1 MKRQIPQNGEI
12 FKHFKNKLYQV
23 VGVAIHSETREKLV
37 VYQALYGG
45 FKMYARPISMFLSE
59 VDHEKYPEI
68 KQKYRFTRVE
78 LSEDGKETYLEEIT
92 ENISDS
98 VKDMNIATTPEKAKA
113 YIETQNEEDEDE
125 EENSAIQGR
134 EGIVVKENISSDI
147 EIRKTLQNASADKV
161 KETPNV
167 LGGEKTMPN
176 TADLEQKKEPSSKDE
191 PDMQDIPEGVNPKL
205 IRFLDADSYEERY
218 NILVSLRDEITDKL
232 VDDIAVSM
240 DVVVDEGPLWQRYDE
255 LKNALKIRQKYE
267 FANRLRR

>member
-98 VKDMNIATTPEKAKA
+98 VKDMSIATTPEKAKA

-134 EGIVVKENISSDI
+134 EGIVVKENISTDI

-167 LGGEKTMPN
+167 LGGEKTMPS
-176 TADLEQKKEPSSKDE
+176 TADLEQKKESSSKDE